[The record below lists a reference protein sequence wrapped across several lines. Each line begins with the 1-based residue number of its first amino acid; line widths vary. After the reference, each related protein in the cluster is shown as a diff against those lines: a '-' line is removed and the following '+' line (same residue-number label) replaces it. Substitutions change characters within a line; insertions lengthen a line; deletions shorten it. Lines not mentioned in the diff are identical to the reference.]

1 MVYCQS
7 WLSWCVLAG
16 IRASLPKSL
25 FKATL
30 CHRSPLT
37 PLFEPNFMLTPL
49 QRYKMDLQ
57 NPDFHHDAAQEE
69 AVRHLDDI
77 YHQLVAPQPKKTGW
91 FRRRVERPSIQGLY
105 MWGGVGRGKT
115 YLMDVFF
122 DSLPFAAKQRLHF
135 HRFMRYIHGEMKA
148 RQGESNPLV
157 AIAKDFAKTTRVLC
171 FDEFFVTDITDAMIL
186 AGLLET
192 LFEEGVVLVATSNIV
207 PDDLYYNGLQ
217 RARFLPAIELLKQHT
232 TVLNVDGGTDYRLR
246 LLEQAE
252 LFHFPL
258 DEAAQPFL
266 EERFKTLNSYPENAR
281 DNVRL
286 AIEGRPIKAVKA
298 APGIAWFEF
307 LALCDG
313 PRSQNDY
320 IQLASEYHTLLLAN
334 VPVMDGKYDD
344 QCRRFINLVDE
355 MYDRNVKLL
364 ITAEAGI
371 DDLYAGGRLEFEFA
385 RTRSRL
391 LEMQSTEFLER
402 EHKPE

>member
-1 MVYCQS
+1 
-7 WLSWCVLAG
+7 
-16 IRASLPKSL
+16 
-25 FKATL
+25 
-30 CHRSPLT
+30 
-37 PLFEPNFMLTPL
+37 MLTPL
-49 QRYKMDLQ
+49 SRYKMDLQ
-57 NPDFHHDAAQEE
+57 NPDFHHDTAQEE
-69 AVRHLDDI
+69 AVKHLDEI
-77 YHQLVAPQPKKTGW
+77 YQQLVAPQPKKRGW
-91 FRRRVERPSIQGLY
+91 FRRREDKPSIKGLY

-122 DSLPFAAKQRLHF
+122 ESLPFAAKQRLHF

-148 RQGESNPLV
+148 RQGESDPLV

-192 LFEEGVVLVATSNIV
+192 LFAEGVVLVATSNIV
-207 PDDLYYNGLQ
+207 PDELYRNGLQ
-217 RARFLPAIELLKQHT
+217 RARFLPAIELINKHT

-258 DEAAQPFL
+258 DEAADVFL
-266 EERFKTLNSYPENAR
+266 AERFNTLNSYPEKTR

-286 AIEGRPIKAVKA
+286 TVEGRPIEAVKA

-307 LALCDG
+307 MALCDG

-320 IQLASEYHTLLLAN
+320 IQLASDYHTLLLAN

-364 ITAEAGI
+364 VTAEVGI
-371 DDLYAGGRLEFEFA
+371 DDLYAEGRLEFEFA

-402 EHKPE
+402 EHRAE